1 MENLVK
7 GFFFGY
13 NKFIMSSPTFYSI
26 AVGIIFGLV
35 FGMLVPTYSLHNY
48 WWVIMVGIIGWV
60 TVCKRFFKQ
69 KYTLG
74 IMLIVVLSGIF
85 GFYRVQ
91 QFHADYPFDSFNQ
104 YNGKTITIV
113 GTIDQSPHFK
123 PGQQQLRIRPQIING
138 QNISDPT
145 LRIMIKVSDLESFS
159 YGDRLVF
166 SGKFSLRKD
175 FMSDTGRLVQYRLM
189 SYSKKIIG
197 DVGFPKITERV
208 PGDWSIWNVFSSIKQ
223 RFVRSLYGLFYSP
236 ASGLLAGI
244 MIGDTSTLDNSFLD
258 IFRAVGL
265 IHIVVLSGYN
275 ITLVANFFTRA
286 FAQFGYYRRL
296 IMAMIALVLF
306 ILIVGISQT
315 ALRAGIMALCAF
327 SARYFIRPYMVLRG
341 IVLALVI
348 MILISPYAL
357 LFDLSLQ
364 LSFLATIGIVFLFP
378 LLQEKFPKLS
388 EHFFGEILVQ
398 TIAVNVLTLPIIIYQ
413 MGYFS
418 LISFPINVLVLG
430 LMSIIT
436 ISGFAA
442 VFMGMILF
450 PIGQMIA
457 LPIQFV
463 TDLIIKIA
471 TFAAKHDPFQFHF
484 KPFSVWWMIAVYF
497 FIFIWMIRQG
507 RTKKVSID

>member
-13 NKFIMSSPTFYSI
+13 TVFIMSSPTFYSI
-26 AVGIIFGLV
+26 AVGIIFGII
-35 FGMLVPTYSLHNY
+35 FGIFVPDGQIIHY
-48 WWVIMVGIIGWV
+48 WWVIIIG
-60 TVCKRFFKQ
+60 
-69 KYTLG
+69 LG
-74 IMLIVVLSGIF
+74 IWILLCKKLFSIKYILFISIITVIGGIS

-91 QFHADYPFDSFNQ
+91 QFHIIYPFNSFNQ
-104 YNGKTITIV
+104 YNGKIITVV
-113 GTIDQSPHFK
+113 GNIDQSPILK
-123 PGQQQLRIRPQIING
+123 PGKQQLRIKPRIING
-138 QNISDPT
+138 EIIPDSS
-145 LRIMIKVSDLESFS
+145 LRIVIKVSDLESFS
-159 YGDRLVF
+159 YGDKVVF

-175 FMSDTGRLVQYRLM
+175 FVSDTGRTVQYRLM
-189 SYSKKIIG
+189 SYSKRIIG
-197 DVGFPKITERV
+197 DVGFPKIIEHE
-208 PGDWSIWNVFSSIKQ
+208 PGSWSILKFFSNIKQ
-223 RFVRSLYGLFYSP
+223 IFIQSLYKLFYSP

-244 MIGDTSTLDNSFLD
+244 MIGDTSTLDNSFLN

-286 FAQFGYYRRL
+286 FARFGYYRRL

-348 MILISPYAL
+348 MVLISPYAL

-398 TIAVNVLTLPIIIYQ
+398 TIAVNILTLPIIIYQ

-430 LMSIIT
+430 LMPIIT
-436 ISGFAA
+436 ISGFLT
-442 VFMGMILF
+442 VFIGMILY
-450 PIGQMIA
+450 PLGQIIA
-457 LPIQFV
+457 LPVQYI
-463 TDLIIKIA
+463 TDIIIAVA
-471 TFAAKHDPFQFHF
+471 TFASAHDPFKFSF
-484 KPFSVWWMIAVYF
+484 TPFSVWWILVIYF
-497 FIFIWMIRQG
+497 FIFIWVIRQN
-507 RTKKVSID
+507 RIKVAPID